1 MADISYELCPYCNN
15 EVELKNAHKYIE
27 QECPVCHKKI
37 MPCNLC
43 DTCDNICGRAN
54 IRQEGTYESKR
65 FN

>member
-1 MADISYELCPYCNN
+1 MADSSYELCPYCNN

-54 IRQEGTYESKR
+54 IR
-65 FN
+65 